1 MLAVPLR
8 IARAPC
14 TSGDKKTLE
23 RAAVAGL
30 VDRSAGRSYSPSPW
44 RVRPAEAWSKAIAVT
59 EDGLELARR
68 DQLRLVIVDVCLP
81 DLSGYEVCRQ
91 LKERFGEG
99 LPVLMVSGH
108 RTESFDRV
116 AGLLIGAD
124 DYLAKPFAADELLA
138 RVRGLVRRAPSLAPS
153 LASRLT
159 AREMEV
165 LQLLARGHDQD
176 DIAGRLFI
184 SRKTVATHIDHIL
197 QKLGVRTRA
206 QAVAFAYREDLL
218 VGLGAASTGGA

>member
-1 MLAVPLR
+1 MAATTDG
-8 IARAPC
+8 ARVLVVDDDVAFLDVVK
-14 TSGDKKTLE
+14 GILD
-23 RAAVAGL
+23 RAGYVAL
-30 VDRSAGRSYSPSPW
+30 VASTGQ
-44 RVRPAEAWSKAIAVT
+44 
-59 EDGLELARR
+59 DGLELIRHN
-68 DQLRLVIVDVCLP
+68 QLRLVVVDVSLP
-81 DLSGYEVCRQ
+81 DLSGYEVTRQ

-99 LPVLMVSGH
+99 LPVLMVSGL

-138 RVRGLVRRAPSLAPS
+138 RVRGLVRRSPSLAPS
-153 LASRLT
+153 LASKLT

-165 LQLLARGHDQD
+165 LQLLAMGLEQD

-184 SRKTVATHIDHIL
+184 SRKTVGTHIEHIL

-206 QAVAFAYREDLL
+206 QAVAVAYREDVLPSMSR
-218 VGLGAASTGGA
+218 A

>member
-1 MLAVPLR
+1 MTATTDGARILVVDDDDAFRDAVKGILDRAGYVPLV
-8 IARAPC
+8 
-14 TSGDKKTLE
+14 
-23 RAAVAGL
+23 AATAQ
-30 VDRSAGRSYSPSPW
+30 
-44 RVRPAEAWSKAIAVT
+44 E
-59 EDGLELARR
+59 GLELVRR
-68 DQLRLVIVDVCLP
+68 DHLRLVVVDVSLP
-81 DLSGYEVCRQ
+81 DLSGYEVTRQ

-99 LPVLMVSGH
+99 LPVLMVSGL

-138 RVRGLVRRAPSLAPS
+138 RVRGLVRRSPA
-153 LASRLT
+153 LASSIGSKLT

-165 LQLLARGHDQD
+165 LQLLAIGLEQD

-184 SRKTVATHIDHIL
+184 SRKTVGTHIEHIL

-206 QAVAFAYREDLL
+206 QAVAVAYREEVLA
-218 VGLGAASTGGA
+218 GASRT

>member
-1 MLAVPLR
+1 MSESRDLPRVLVIDDDDDFR
-8 IARAPC
+8 
-14 TSGDKKTLE
+14 E
-23 RAAVAGL
+23 AVARIL
-30 VDRSAGRSYSPSPW
+30 DRAGYLPL
-44 RVRPAEAWSKAIAVT
+44 EAAKA
-59 EDGLELARR
+59 EDGLELAGR
-68 DQLRLVIVDVCLP
+68 DQIRLVIVDVCLP
-81 DLSGYEVCRQ
+81 DLSGYEVCRR
-91 LKERFGEG
+91 LKDRFGKG

-108 RTESFDRV
+108 RVESFDRV

-153 LASRLT
+153 LASKLT
-159 AREMEV
+159 VREMEV
-165 LQLLARGHDQD
+165 LRLLAEGLDQD

-184 SRKTVATHIDHIL
+184 SRKTVATHIDHVL

-218 VGLGAASTGGA
+218 VAAGAASAGGA

>member
-1 MLAVPLR
+1 MREPRTVARILVVDDDDAFREAVTSILDRAGYIPLVA
-8 IARAPC
+8 ARA
-14 TSGDKKTLE
+14 
-23 RAAVAGL
+23 
-30 VDRSAGRSYSPSPW
+30 
-44 RVRPAEAWSKAIAVT
+44 

-68 DQLRLVIVDVCLP
+68 DHLRLVIVDVCLP

-138 RVRGLVRRAPSLAPS
+138 RVRGLVRRSPSLAPS
-153 LASRLT
+153 LASKLT

-165 LQLLARGHDQD
+165 LQLLARGLDQD

-218 VGLGAASTGGA
+218 VAGASASAGGA